1 MLHPRILPSIA
12 AAVIFIPLVAHGAT
26 EQKFQRTLN
35 VSSTPSVVVETG
47 SGDVH
52 VAVGSSN
59 QVTIVGKV
67 HAGHWGWGN
76 SGDDKL
82 VQQIVQNPPI
92 HQSGNT
98 IEIKESNS
106 GESWTKSLFN
116 GHSISIDYEITVPK
130 GTDVKA
136 TSGSGN
142 VRVEGISGP
151 LQGNTGSGDVTA
163 AGIQGTSKLE
173 TGSGNIQVQ
182 NASGTLKLN
191 TGSGD
196 IRVTQSTIGD
206 AQAETGSGNIELDAV
221 QGPLRAETGSGDI
234 TAKGM
239 PSADW
244 HLQTGS
250 GSIDL
255 TIPPS
260 TKFSLDAKSD
270 SGSIKT
276 DLPLTMQGDMSKQHI
291 HGTVNG
297 GGSVVRAESG
307 SGDVRIH

>member
-1 MLHPRILPSIA
+1 MLYPRILLSIT
-12 AAVIFIPLVAHGAT
+12 AAVAFVPYVAHAAT
-26 EQKFQRTLN
+26 EQKFERTLN
-35 VSSTPSVVVETG
+35 VTGTPSVVVETG

-52 VAVGSSN
+52 VVVGSSN
-59 QVTIVGKV
+59 QVTVMGKV
-67 HAGHWGWGN
+67 HSGHWGWGN
-76 SGDDKL
+76 GGDDKL

-92 HQSGNT
+92 HQSGNA

-116 GHSISIDYEITVPK
+116 GHNISIDYDITVPK
-130 GTDVKA
+130 GTDLKA

-142 VRVEGISGP
+142 VRVEGVSGP
-151 LQGNTGSGDVTA
+151 LRGETGSGDVVA
-163 AGIQGTSKLE
+163 SGILGDSQLE
-173 TGSGNIQVQ
+173 TGSGNIHVQ

-196 IRVTQSTIGD
+196 IRVTQSTIRD
-206 AQAETGSGNIELDAV
+206 TKAETGSGNIELDAV

-239 PSADW
+239 PNADW
-244 HLQTGS
+244 YLQTGS
-250 GSIDL
+250 GNIDL

-260 TKFSLDAKSD
+260 TKFTLDARSD
-270 SGSIKT
+270 SGSIKS
-276 DLPLTMQGDMSKQHI
+276 DLPLTMQGDMSKRHI

-297 GGSVVRAESG
+297 GGSTVRAESG